1 MRLAPS
7 ILAAD
12 LADLAAA
19 LQVCEAGGAE
29 LVHVDVMDG
38 HFVPNLS
45 FGVPVVA
52 ALSRRTELPLD
63 VHLMVSNPDRLLDD
77 YLAAG
82 ADRISVHWEAAVHLD
97 RLLARIREA
106 GARAGVAV
114 NPATPVELL
123 SDVLGALDFVLV
135 MSVNPGF
142 AGQAFQPRALDKARR
157 LRDLAAAQGATVEI
171 DMDGGLDA
179 ATAPRAVAAGVEVC
193 VVGSAIFGREDPL
206 AAMAEIRARCSREI
220 P

>member
-1 MRLAPS
+1 MKLAPS

-19 LQVCEAGGAE
+19 LEVCAAGGAD

-45 FGVPVVA
+45 FGMPVIA
-52 ALSRRTELPLD
+52 ALARRTELPLD
-63 VHLMVSNPDRLLDD
+63 VHLMVANPERLLEG
-77 YLAAG
+77 YLEAG
-82 ADRISVHWEAAVHLD
+82 ADRISVHWETAVHLD
-97 RLLARIREA
+97 RLLARIRDG
-106 GARAGVAV
+106 GARAGVAI

-123 SDVLGALDFVLV
+123 TDVLGALDFVLV

-157 LRDLAAAQGATVEI
+157 LRDLVAQRGLAVEI

-179 ATAPRAVAAGVEVC
+179 ETAPRAVAAGVEVC
-193 VVGSAIFGREDPL
+193 VVGSAIFGRQDPI
-206 AAMAEIRARCSREI
+206 AAMDEIRARCPRAE
-220 P
+220 

>member
-1 MRLAPS
+1 MKLAPS

-19 LQVCEAGGAE
+19 LEVCAAGGAD

-38 HFVPNLS
+38 HFVPNLT
-45 FGVPVVA
+45 FGVPMVA
-52 ALSRRTELPLD
+52 ALARRTELPLD
-63 VHLMVSNPDRLLDD
+63 VHLMVANPDRLLDD

-97 RLLARIREA
+97 RLLARIRDG
-106 GARAGVAV
+106 GARAGVVV

-123 SDVLGALDFVLV
+123 TDVLGALDFVLV

-157 LRDLAAAQGATVEI
+157 LRALVAERGLPVEI

-179 ATAPRAVAAGVEVC
+179 ETAPRAVAAGVEVC
-193 VVGSAIFGREDPL
+193 VVGSAIFGREDPV
-206 AAMAEIRARCSREI
+206 AAMAEIRARCPGAE
-220 P
+220 